1 MTTKPTEPSPLMR
14 DQIVTD
20 RVRSSLPAANA
31 STQLSVECLVHLFRA
46 HRVVFEA
53 LNSSLSAHGVSLAHY
68 NLLVLLNRSENFSLN
83 MSEIG
88 EQMSVTPTNIT
99 KLVNGLE
106 RKGLVARIPN
116 PLDKRAVF
124 AVLTESG
131 KALVTRILPE
141 QSDTIFRMFSSLSD
155 EDLLELIHLL
165 LGLKKS
171 TDKFLRDWKSFSHSH
186 TDYIES
192 QYS

>member
-20 RVRSSLPAANA
+20 RVRSSLPAASA

-99 KLVNGLE
+99 KQVNGLE

-141 QSDTIFRMFSSLSD
+141 QSEKISRMFSSLS
-155 EDLLELIHLL
+155 EGEKLELINLL
-165 LGLKKS
+165 LLLRRS
-171 TDKFLRDWKSFSHSH
+171 TDKFLSVSELYSPSQPE
-186 TDYIES
+186 YIES
-192 QYS
+192 QHS